1 MQGLFDIFDELFTT
15 VLKCTVEGLDVLG
28 IEATDEELDTVNT
41 YISIRL
47 DENEDAVQKQA
58 VIDIFKKYNIETGL
72 TNEN

>member
-1 MQGLFDIFDELFTT
+1 MQGLFDIFDDLFTM
-15 VLKCTVEGLDVLG
+15 VLKCTIEGLDVLG
-28 IEATDEELDTVNT
+28 SEATDEELDTVNT